1 MAKSSASHKKKTS
14 GKTTRSVQ
22 GQGTRMKNKKS
33 SNKEIFA
40 VILFAACVLLFFCF
54 IGQVGIVGDV
64 ICSVVFGIIG
74 QVSAYLLLAFFVYKS
89 WNLLRGNAD
98 KPGVRQT
105 VFFMLL
111 ILMVSALVH
120 TMVFSYTAESQY
132 LSGFGDLLKSYQ
144 QGTSGGILGGS
155 LSFVLQKYMTK
166 VGAYVVLIPIIIV
179 LAMCLFSLSIA
190 GMVRRLS
197 NAGNKAGAGIK
208 RIKNRFDEES
218 VQAAEKREAREQ
230 EYMKQLPLRL
240 DGDDTPEGLVDTK
253 SGSLANPAS
262 RGKKEKTKGSR
273 FSRFYDK
280 MRPEEEDEPQEKP
293 LDEAPELPEQSHIPE
308 EYPINVPVTDFFGDY
323 EIINESAERIRE
335 SVDEAFAGLPGINFG
350 NEDILSAGEADAL
363 DALTDGIDGFGA
375 PKDSDDMDESLD
387 VQITPV
393 PQQLQKP
400 RKPYRRPPVNLL
412 AKNPGRSTSPMAQK
426 ALMNQN
432 AKKLEDVLASFG
444 ISAKVI
450 NISRGPSVTRYEL
463 QPNSGVKVSKIKNL
477 SDDLALNLAATS
489 IRIEAPIPGKAAI
502 GIEIPNNEVDTV
514 YLRDMIESQAFK
526 SSASK
531 VTICLGQNIAGETV
545 VADLA
550 KMPHLLVAGTTGSG
564 KSICINCM
572 ILSLLYNATPD
583 EVKIMLIDPKQVEFV
598 PYEGIP
604 HLLVP
609 VVKEARKAAGA
620 LAWAVAQMNERYK
633 LFSETGVRDIQGYN
647 KYAEA
652 NNLEKLC
659 QIVIIIDELA
669 DLMMV
674 AHDAVEDSICRLAQM
689 ARAAGMHLVIATQS
703 PRVDVVTGLIKA
715 NIPSR
720 IALKVA
726 SQVDSRIIIDTGGAE
741 KLLGRGDMLF
751 LPIGSV
757 KGTRVQGGFVSDGE
771 VGSVVE
777 WLKNNNSEN
786 AFDEELMEDFNASL
800 VAEPE
805 KGGGKNGGGAEPG
818 EDELLPKA
826 IDIAVELKQ
835 ISASFLQRKL
845 GVGYNRAARLID
857 QMEERGIIGGKDGS
871 NPRQV
876 LVTRSELDAQS

>member
-1 MAKSSASHKKKTS
+1 M
-14 GKTTRSVQ
+14 
-22 GQGTRMKNKKS
+22 
-33 SNKEIFA
+33 
-40 VILFAACVLLFFCF
+40 
-54 IGQVGIVGDV
+54 
-64 ICSVVFGIIG
+64 
-74 QVSAYLLLAFFVYKS
+74 
-89 WNLLRGNAD
+89 
-98 KPGVRQT
+98 
-105 VFFMLL
+105 
-111 ILMVSALVH
+111 
-120 TMVFSYTAESQY
+120 
-132 LSGFGDLLKSYQ
+132 
-144 QGTSGGILGGS
+144 
-155 LSFVLQKYMTK
+155 
-166 VGAYVVLIPIIIV
+166 
-179 LAMCLFSLSIA
+179 
-190 GMVRRLS
+190 
-197 NAGNKAGAGIK
+197 
-208 RIKNRFDEES
+208 
-218 VQAAEKREAREQ
+218 
-230 EYMKQLPLRL
+230 
-240 DGDDTPEGLVDTK
+240 
-253 SGSLANPAS
+253 
-262 RGKKEKTKGSR
+262 GSR
-273 FSRFYDK
+273 ELIS
-280 MRPEEEDEPQEKP
+280 EVEP
-293 LDEAPELPEQSHIPE
+293 
-308 EYPINVPVTDFFGDY
+308 
-323 EIINESAERIRE
+323 
-335 SVDEAFAGLPGINFG
+335 
-350 NEDILSAGEADAL
+350 
-363 DALTDGIDGFGA
+363 
-375 PKDSDDMDESLD
+375 LD
-387 VQITPV
+387 VQVPPITARP
-393 PQQLQKP
+393 KP
-400 RKPYRRPPVNLL
+400 ETVRPYRKPPVNLL
-412 AKNPGRSTSPMAQK
+412 MKNPGRSSSPMAQK

-463 QPNSGVKVSKIKNL
+463 QPNSGVKVSKIKSL

-502 GIEIPNNEVDTV
+502 GIEIPNQEIDTV
-514 YLRDMIESQAFK
+514 YLRDLIESQAFK
-526 SSASK
+526 SSSSK
-531 VTICLGQNIAGETV
+531 VTICLGQNIAGEAV

-550 KMPHLLVAGTTGSG
+550 KMPHLLVAGTTGAG

-572 ILSLLYNATPD
+572 ILSLLYNTTPD

-633 LFSETGVRDIQGYN
+633 LFSENGVRDMQGYN

-652 NNLEKLC
+652 NNLEKLS

-715 NIPSR
+715 NVPSR

-771 VGSVVE
+771 VATVVE
-777 WLKNNNSEN
+777 WIKKNNSEN
-786 AFDEELMEDFNASL
+786 AFDAGLMENFNASL
-800 VAEPE
+800 TAEPE
-805 KGGGKNGGGAEPG
+805 KSGKNGGGAEPG

-826 IDIAVELKQ
+826 IEIALELKQ
-835 ISASFLQRKL
+835 ISTSFLQRKL
-845 GVGYNRAARLID
+845 GVGYTRAARLID
-857 QMEERGIIGGKDGS
+857 QMEERGIIGGKDGA

-876 LVTRSELDAQS
+876 LVSRSDLDTQE